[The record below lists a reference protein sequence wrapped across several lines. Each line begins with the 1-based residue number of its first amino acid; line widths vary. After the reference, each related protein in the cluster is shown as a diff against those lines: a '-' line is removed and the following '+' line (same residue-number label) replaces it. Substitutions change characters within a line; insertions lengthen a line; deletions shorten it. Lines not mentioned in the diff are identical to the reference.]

1 MVRRPPRTKLT
12 DTPFPYTTLF
22 RSGEDGNRLHGFSP
36 VGLPPARCRR
46 CGQIAQARRAAV
58 SPFVV
63 FASQPATERVVGNF
77 LHAGTGHD
85 SAGRDAAARIE
96 VLAMRIKTMD
106 NRRVQRE
113 IDQQWDEE
121 IVLNRDERSEEK
133 TYELQTKKPLQYNV
147 FCLKK

>member
-85 SAGRDAAARIE
+85 SA
-96 VLAMRIKTMD
+96 
-106 NRRVQRE
+106 
-113 IDQQWDEE
+113 
-121 IVLNRDERSEEK
+121 RSEEH
-133 TYELQTKKPLQYNV
+133 TSELQSLMRISYAV
-147 FCLKK
+147 FCLKKKKNTNNTHTIIT